1 MKIASLSQSLLQCR
15 FSVVTSD
22 QRRSNVVCQCS
33 LDAPHQLS
41 LNRHSCRKSSVAK
54 CIFVYMALYFECRF
68 NKNALLHCYLFGFFF
83 SGWDI
88 YKSMFFGVCW
98 ELFNHWGGKCL
109 IIVLYYFKKLIKN
122 IIENIFCLACL
133 NRHLNIFVDVWVWK
147 LADCLQPHEI
157 CLRLVFIVLHHLNR
171 IGLSFRRNSSG
182 DRRGRESH
190 VDYHLS
196 RSTLI
201 ESYLHIHWDLV
212 AQNRRMQ

>member
-1 MKIASLSQSLLQCR
+1 MLWRQI
-15 FSVVTSD
+15 
-22 QRRSNVVCQCS
+22 NVVLTSCAS
-33 LDAPHQLS
+33 VLWMHLTSYLS
-41 LNRHSCRKSSVAK
+41 TDTVAEKAVWRSVFLCIWHCILSADSTKMHSFIVT
-54 CIFVYMALYFECRF
+54 FL
-68 NKNALLHCYLFGFFF
+68 GFFF